1 MPEITVRLIILLL
14 IGVAVWLLVAF
25 GRRFVDVRR
34 QRVLSATLPA
44 PLSRITNPEDAAGK
58 AHVHILAFSLPD
70 CHQCHRLQ
78 APALQRVVEA
88 RRNVVSVIDIDT
100 ASSSELAQCYQVL
113 TVPTTVVLDAA
124 GQAHA
129 VNYGFANTKRL
140 LEQVDE
146 VLATG
151 LTRQQLS
158 R

>member
-1 MPEITVRLIILLL
+1 MPEITVRLTILLL

-34 QRVLSATLPA
+34 QRALSATLPA
-44 PLSRITNPEDAAGK
+44 SLSRITNPDDATGK
-58 AHVHILAFSLPD
+58 ARVHILAFSLPD
-70 CHQCHRLQ
+70 CHQCHWMQ

-88 RRNVVSVIDIDT
+88 RSNVVSVIDIDT
-100 ASSSELAQCYQVL
+100 ASSLELAQRYQVL
-113 TVPTTVVLDAA
+113 TVPTTVVLDAT

-146 VLATG
+146 VLAKGT
-151 LTRQQLS
+151 S
-158 R
+158 